1 MFATEVVFSNITIA
15 MLEQEILGTTYLS
28 ITEEQLGKNHG
39 TFIYY
44 NFMQALKIK
53 YTKKCTYT
61 YTYAKVFV
69 K

>member
-53 YTKKCTYT
+53 CTYT